1 MQKITY
7 FLFATVLLFSCKT
20 VQQVVP
26 SPSTPTDKMLTEKTV
41 DVNTIKGHIYY
52 LASDELAGRNTPSP
66 ELNIAARYLA
76 TSLMRYGAK
85 PVEGLEEYFQPVPM
99 KKVTPAKS
107 GTMTFDG
114 ETMNLTKDFI
124 VLKGGDIDMT
134 ADIVFVE
141 RGTAAD
147 FEKAEVAGK
156 VVVAIAGYEGQE
168 NPQEWFFAGAE
179 KLAIAKAKGAKA
191 LVEIYSSAQLPFNFI
206 SGYFSQPQTIVDDSE
221 GDDFPHIWLNAGNPK
236 AIAKLTNG
244 QPLKAQFK
252 IEGAKIETLK
262 THNVVGMVEGT
273 DPVLKNEYVIYSA
286 HYDHVGIGRA
296 DETGDTIYN
305 GARDN
310 AVGSVTVLSA
320 AENIAKYPT
329 KRSAIF
335 IFFTGEEKGL
345 LGSAYYA
352 NNPAIP
358 LDKVVYCFNS
368 DNGGYNDTSRAS
380 IIGLERTGAQP
391 LIEQACAAFGLDA
404 KEDAAPEEGLF
415 DRSDNVNFAKKGV
428 PAPTFSLG
436 FTAFDDEINKYYHQP
451 GDEPQTLDYAYLTKF
466 FQAYVYSCRLIG
478 NTDRSV
484 FWKEGDKYYE
494 AGKAL
499 YGESMKN

>member
-1 MQKITY
+1 MHKITY
-7 FLFATVLLFSCKT
+7 ILLATVLLFSCKT
-20 VQQVVP
+20 AKQVIQAP
-26 SPSTPTDKMLTEKTV
+26 TTPTDKMLTEKTV
-41 DVNTIKGHIYY
+41 NVNTIKGHIYY
-52 LASDELAGRNTPSP
+52 LASDEMGGRNTPSP

-85 PVEGLEEYFQPVPM
+85 PVEGLDEYFQPVPM
-99 KKVTPAKS
+99 KKITPAQS
-107 GTMTFDG
+107 GTITFDG
-114 ETMNLTKDFI
+114 ETMELTKDF
-124 VLKGGDIDMT
+124 LLMKGGDLDMEGEVVYL
-134 ADIVFVE
+134 D
-141 RGTAAD
+141 RGAAAD
-147 FEKAEVAGK
+147 FDKMDVTGK
-156 VVVAIAGYEGQE
+156 IVVVQAGYEGQE

-179 KLAIAKAKGAKA
+179 KLEVAKAKGAKA
-191 LVEIYSSAQLPFNFI
+191 LIEVYSSAQLPWNFLT
-206 SGYFSQPQTIVDDSE
+206 GYFTQPQTVVDDSE
-221 GDDFPHIWLNAGNPK
+221 GEDFPHIWLNAGNPA
-236 AIAKLTNG
+236 AIAKLTSGN
-244 QPLKAQFK
+244 PLKAN
-252 IEGAKIETLK
+252 LK
-262 THNVVGMVEGT
+262 VDGIKVEEMKTYNVVGMVEGT

-296 DETGDTIYN
+296 DETGDTLYN

-352 NNPAIP
+352 NHPAIP
-358 LDKVVYCFNS
+358 LNEVVYCFNS

-391 LIEQACAAFGLDA
+391 LIEKACAAFGLDA
-404 KEDAAPEEGLF
+404 KGDAAPEEGLF

-451 GDEPQTLDYAYLTKF
+451 GDEPQTLDYVYLTKF
-466 FQAYVYSCRLIG
+466 FQSYVYSCRLIG
-478 NTDRSV
+478 NTDTSV
-484 FWKEGDKYYE
+484 FWKEGDKYYD

-499 YGESMKN
+499 YGDQLKK